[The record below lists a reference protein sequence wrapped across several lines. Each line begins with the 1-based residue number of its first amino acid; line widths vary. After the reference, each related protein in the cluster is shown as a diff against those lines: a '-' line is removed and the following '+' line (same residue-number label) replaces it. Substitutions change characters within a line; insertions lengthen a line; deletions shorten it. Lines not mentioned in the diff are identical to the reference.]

1 MSDDLLAKEKEFHRL
16 NRELELKTRDVMR
29 EVDSIIYSRVSS
41 NTFSDVNRHSNL
53 TMNDAKM
60 IHAENTK
67 LNGQSKTLL
76 IKNPDIPIMEN
87 TDNIEISLRKDN
99 TLGTKAIINLLKGKI
114 DMLHKE
120 LQATQLEFNRKRDYY
135 TELEVEN
142 KKLDDAQVKSH
153 NQIGTLNDTIIKL
166 ENTNSD
172 MLTNY
177 QIIKNENIALKKDL
191 ENLKKEVK
199 VLNQQ
204 SNNYDIRLNRL
215 LENNE
220 KLKNTLKC
228 NQIEEKELRNQ
239 IRKLQE
245 DKRLSIK
252 SLEKQRSELIQA
264 FKKQLLL
271 IDNLKKQNMY
281 LMASEQIRFTEGDFI
296 KLLEWKPPQL

>member
-120 LQATQLEFNRKRDYY
+120 LQATQLEFNRKV
-135 TELEVEN
+135 TFM
-142 KKLDDAQVKSH
+142 
-153 NQIGTLNDTIIKL
+153 I
-166 ENTNSD
+166 
-172 MLTNY
+172 
-177 QIIKNENIALKKDL
+177 
-191 ENLKKEVK
+191 
-199 VLNQQ
+199 
-204 SNNYDIRLNRL
+204 L
-215 LENNE
+215 L
-220 KLKNTLKC
+220 
-228 NQIEEKELRNQ
+228 
-239 IRKLQE
+239 
-245 DKRLSIK
+245 
-252 SLEKQRSELIQA
+252 
-264 FKKQLLL
+264 
-271 IDNLKKQNMY
+271 
-281 LMASEQIRFTEGDFI
+281 
-296 KLLEWKPPQL
+296 